1 VVAGSIMVDT
11 ATMLEVRLG
20 RTQDERTWDCRV
32 NVARQLIRAGSTLD
46 INCQNV
52 RLQLEHLN
60 GEIVGGSGFAQVQT
74 IRASTYQCEDWAVD
88 PRTGQRTCRQW
99 SPTPRLELAWK
110 EGRLWLERY

>member
-74 IRASTYQCEDWAVD
+74 IQASTYQCEDWAVD
-88 PRTGQRTCRQW
+88 PQTKQRTCRQW
-99 SPTPRLELAWK
+99 SPTPRLELAWN